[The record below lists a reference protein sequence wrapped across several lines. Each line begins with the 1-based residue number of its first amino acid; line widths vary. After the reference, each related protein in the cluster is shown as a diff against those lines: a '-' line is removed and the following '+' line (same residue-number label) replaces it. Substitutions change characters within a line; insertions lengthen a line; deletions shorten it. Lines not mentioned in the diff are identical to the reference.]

1 MADKT
6 INKEIIKEIKNYRI
20 KIQLMPIKR
29 KNCNFTF
36 DKAIPGEFNRTYFLL
51 FISALLT
58 NLLLH
63 NISIKRAQAKK
74 MKVTHSK

>member
-1 MADKT
+1 
-6 INKEIIKEIKNYRI
+6 
-20 KIQLMPIKR
+20 MPIKR

-58 NLLLH
+58 SLLLH

-74 MKVTHSK
+74 NEGDTQ